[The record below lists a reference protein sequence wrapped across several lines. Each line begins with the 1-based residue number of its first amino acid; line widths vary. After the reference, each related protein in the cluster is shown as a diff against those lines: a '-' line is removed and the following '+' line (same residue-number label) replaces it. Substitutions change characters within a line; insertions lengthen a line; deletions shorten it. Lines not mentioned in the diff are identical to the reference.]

1 MIDIAKKAENDEKS
15 EFVGNIPTISKLSRW
30 GWQPSLHHS
39 EIYLT
44 FDRLWLCDHMSIW
57 TNEHNSFQILTYH
70 KIELQLVPLLCWF
83 CDTSLWTSFVH
94 CCIINYNYHNTPYHG
109 QIGRDTTFQNIL
121 LNESK
126 LFIGYACL
134 NSAFDFC
141 CDRTVTNLSM
151 PPKLKLRSECNFCW
165 LFWGEGG
172 RVISFGFTK

>member
-1 MIDIAKKAENDEKS
+1 MGRQLNRLIVLSAIINNYHVNCLMIDIAKKAENDEKS

-121 LNESK
+121 LKVNFLLVK
-126 LFIGYACL
+126 LAHTLLLIFV
-134 NSAFDFC
+134 
-141 CDRTVTNLSM
+141 VT
-151 PPKLKLRSECNFCW
+151 EQW
-165 LFWGEGG
+165 QIWA
-172 RVISFGFTK
+172 